1 VSDKQV
7 AHMVFFTLK
16 ESTNET
22 VQALIDSCNCYLTD
36 HDGVVYYSVGARGA
50 EFNSSVNNQKYDVG
64 LHVVFADK
72 AAHDVYQTAARHL
85 AFIAE
90 NKDSWETVGI
100 FDSYV

>member
-16 ESTNET
+16 ESSNET

-50 EFNSSVNNQKYDVG
+50 EFDRPLNKQTYDVG

-72 AAHDVYQTAARHL
+72 AAHDVYQTAPRHL
-85 AFIAE
+85 TFIAE